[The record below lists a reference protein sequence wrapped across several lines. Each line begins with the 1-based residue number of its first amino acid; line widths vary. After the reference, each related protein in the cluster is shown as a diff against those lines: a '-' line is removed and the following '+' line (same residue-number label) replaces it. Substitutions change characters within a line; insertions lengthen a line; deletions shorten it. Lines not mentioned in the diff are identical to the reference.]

1 MSDNSNQGS
10 NNRSSSRGGRQ
21 RSRRGGSS
29 NNRSSSS
36 RSGERR
42 PPQQKQKKLTLW
54 QKILSFFSGKSSAP
68 ETSSRPAPAQRKDS
82 EPASSTREREP
93 QSSIRKP
100 EPIEVTTPRIY
111 VGNLS
116 FDATESD
123 LTELFSGIGSV
134 QNVEIVFNKHTHRS
148 KGFGFIQMQSV
159 AEASRAVDE
168 LHDKEYMGRKLV
180 VSGAKVVQESRSSR
194 PSQEETSSE
203 EQSPA
208 A

>member
-1 MSDNSNQGS
+1 MSANSNQGS
-10 NNRSSSRGGRQ
+10 YNRSPRGGRQ
-21 RSRRGGSS
+21 RSRRGGNQSS
-29 NNRSSSS
+29 Q

-42 PPQQKQKKLTLW
+42 PPQQKQKPKSLW
-54 QKILSFFSGKSSAP
+54 QKVLSFFSGKSAETPSRTAPASASASP
-68 ETSSRPAPAQRKDS
+68 KRTADSASSRP
-82 EPASSTREREP
+82 P

-148 KGFGFIQMQSV
+148 KGFGFIQMQTV
-159 AEASRAVDE
+159 EEASRAVEE

-180 VSGAKVVQESRSSR
+180 VSGAKAVQETRSSR
-194 PSQEETSSE
+194 SQDNSSE
-203 EQSPA
+203 EPSSSA